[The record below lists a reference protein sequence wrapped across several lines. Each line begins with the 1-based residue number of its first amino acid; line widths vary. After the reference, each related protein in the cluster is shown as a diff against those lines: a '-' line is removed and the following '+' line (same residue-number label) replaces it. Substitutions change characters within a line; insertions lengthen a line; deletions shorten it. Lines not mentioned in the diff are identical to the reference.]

1 MIYHLHIKYWLE
13 KPYKDFFYTLHINPC
28 HVCNTC
34 ALLMCSY
41 SGSHCNKVTKCI
53 RLYFA

>member
-13 KPYKDFFYTLHINPC
+13 KPYKDFVMC

-34 ALLMCSY
+34 APLMCSY